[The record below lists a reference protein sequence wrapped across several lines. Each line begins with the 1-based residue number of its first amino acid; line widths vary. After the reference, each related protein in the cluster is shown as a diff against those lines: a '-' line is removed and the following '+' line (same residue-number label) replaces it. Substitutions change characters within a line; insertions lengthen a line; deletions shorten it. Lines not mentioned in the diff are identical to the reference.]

1 MALPGQVRGGVWD
14 EEEEEEACEGPGEA
28 EEGRLPGLA
37 RELRRALGVP
47 WLPAAPTRW
56 P

>member
-37 RELRRALGVP
+37 RELRRGPLVTCSTDPMAMM
-47 WLPAAPTRW
+47 
-56 P
+56 